1 MLPEGCMYRCNSVK
15 IQQIFSMSLQ
25 ISSLN
30 DEELLQLYKSGRDK
44 KVLGE
49 LFKKHALMVFSV
61 SMKYLKNEDDAHD
74 AVMNIFE
81 KLLLELHE
89 HEPVNLKAWLYT
101 LTKNHCLMLLR
112 KPAKEIISNFQ
123 ENEEGFMELDQV
135 LHLSDDAAEKEAQ
148 LSLLE
153 RVLPELKLQ
162 QKLCIELFYLKGL
175 SYEQIAEQE
184 KLSIN
189 EVKSAIQ
196 NGKRNLKIILT
207 KKGLYVLIMISVWTS
222 SIV

>member
-1 MLPEGCMYRCNSVK
+1 MEIWNRL
-15 IQQIFSMSLQ
+15 FFL
-25 ISSLN
+25 
-30 DEELLQLYKSGRDK
+30 RDY
-44 KVLGE
+44 G
-49 LFKKHALMVFSV
+49 
-61 SMKYLKNEDDAHD
+61 
-74 AVMNIFE
+74 
-81 KLLLELHE
+81 KL
-89 HEPVNLKAWLYT
+89 
-101 LTKNHCLMLLR
+101 R
-112 KPAKEIISNFQ
+112 
-123 ENEEGFMELDQV
+123 FMELDQV

-148 LSLLE
+148 LSMLE

-207 KKGLYVLIMISVWTS
+207 KKGLYVLIMISVWTN